1 MRSRFR
7 SIITVVVALL
17 LPSALAGQDVFGVL
31 RLDTASAP
39 ATGTMVEATHLR
51 DGRFVARTMVGATG
65 TWRLRLSTDRVVLRA
80 LRIGF
85 APHVLDTLE
94 VAVGETRELNAVLS
108 GTPVVLP
115 ALRTAADSRC
125 RVRPDSASLVATVF
139 HQARTAVAASM
150 LVPADGPLLAR
161 VRLTEA
167 TWTADESRVVESQ
180 QRDYAT
186 DSLRPFGSAS
196 VDSLLEFGFV
206 TRRQER
212 VPGSNRGVD
221 VAVEY
226 RVPSLALFVDER
238 FLERYRLFFT
248 EPPREHPEWIGVGFR
263 PARRERTTQIEG
275 TLWIDR
281 ASAELR
287 RLEFGYAGVDDSHA
301 QVDPGGWLE
310 FTRLQTG
317 HWFVPRWALRLPA
330 LGQWV
335 ERSARATELV
345 TLRNVP
351 VVRIDGVVV
360 EVTLGS
366 RVVCAPAR
374 EEGSPCRRSDS
385 P

>member
-1 MRSRFR
+1 MRFR
-7 SIITVVVALL
+7 LRAALVAVAAIA
-17 LPSALAGQDVFGVL
+17 LPSALRAQEAFGTL
-31 RLDTASAP
+31 RHGDS
-39 ATGTMVEATHLR
+39 GTPSSGVIVEATR
-51 DGRFVARTMVGATG
+51 ITDGRSVARAVTGAQG
-65 TWRLRLSTDRVVLRA
+65 TWRLRLSTDRLVLRA

-85 APHVLDTLE
+85 SPQVLDTLQLAAGEARE
-94 VAVGETRELNAVLS
+94 VDAVLV

-115 ALRTAADSRC
+115 AVRTAADSRC

-139 HQARTAVAASM
+139 DQARSAVAASM

-212 VPGSNRGVD
+212 VLGSTRGVD

-238 FLERYRLFFT
+238 FLERYCLFFT
-248 EPPREHPEWIGVGFR
+248 EPAREHPEWIGVGFR
-263 PARRERTTQIEG
+263 PARRGRTTQIEG
-275 TLWIDR
+275 TLWVDR

-287 RLEFGYAGVDDSHA
+287 RLEFGYAGVDDSYA
-301 QVDPGGWLE
+301 QIDPGGWLE

-330 LGQWV
+330 LGQYI

-351 VVRIDGVVV
+351 VVRIDGVVL

-374 EEGSPCRRSDS
+374 EEGSPCRRSDL